1 MKSRGSQKRE
11 FHSGISG
18 ILIDTSVLIDL
29 YKKRKLEE
37 YAGSAVSVI
46 TLFEFTRGIKGERKR
61 VAVLKRLEKIFK
73 VEHIDNIT
81 LLTAANMYRKLKEN
95 GELLEDADLLI
106 GATAVAKGYLVWT
119 RNIKHFK
126 RLEKFGVRLKK

>member
-11 FHSGISG
+11 SHSGISG
-18 ILIDTSVLIDL
+18 ILIDTGVLIDL
-29 YKKRKLEE
+29 YERKLEE

-73 VEHIDNIT
+73 VEHIDNLI

-119 RNIKHFK
+119 GNIKHFK
-126 RLEKFGVRLKK
+126 DLRSLE